1 MSLPEQEELTV
12 FNIVHMLHKVLR
24 NEKETHGATRD
35 RAQYKNGW
43 EMCSDV
49 RRERGREGEV
59 ENINGECGGGGADS
73 GKLERVNSSASNAA
87 RSTRSLLAKG

>member
-49 RRERGREGEV
+49 RRERK
-59 ENINGECGGGGADS
+59 GGGSRKYQRG
-73 GKLERVNSSASNAA
+73 VWWWC
-87 RSTRSLLAKG
+87 